1 MKCPLCGKDMTKMSE
16 SAAESHGGKDEIY
29 YCDRHGVLN
38 KGSDLKEK
46 ADKMAKQV

>member
-1 MKCPLCGKDMTKMSE
+1 MSE
-16 SAAESHGGKDEIY
+16 SAAEHGRRDDIY

-46 ADKMAKQV
+46 ADRIAKHV

>member
-1 MKCPLCGKDMTKMSE
+1 MKCPLCGREMTKMNE
-16 SAAESHGGKDEIY
+16 SAAEYGPKNDIH

-46 ADKMAKQV
+46 ADKIAKHV